1 MLTVDNSGEYAENSY
16 KKNKFK
22 MQLNY
27 IETEK
32 TDKKSKIY
40 NSLETSGDNLY
51 FELNKSI
58 KNNSGYQK
66 KVSKIKLQKNNHN
79 VIEQLFITPIQNN
92 NEAKS
97 PIRKENNKRLMTLS
111 YNSNLNFKKNLN
123 NKIQL
128 TEEDKSH
135 NHPYYEPKMIVKRNK
150 YKIFENSTINRKIQ
164 IENLKKHINRL
175 KQMKKIHLTKSHEI
189 NYEYLNDN
197 NIFTIN

>member
-1 MLTVDNSGEYAENSY
+1 
-16 KKNKFK
+16 
-22 MQLNY
+22 
-27 IETEK
+27 
-32 TDKKSKIY
+32 
-40 NSLETSGDNLY
+40 
-51 FELNKSI
+51 
-58 KNNSGYQK
+58 
-66 KVSKIKLQKNNHN
+66 
-79 VIEQLFITPIQNN
+79 
-92 NEAKS
+92 
-97 PIRKENNKRLMTLS
+97 MTLS

-189 NYEYLNDN
+189 NYEYLNGN